1 MTVGV
6 IIYLSIRD
14 LIYVICIPLKPKTD
28 TTADTRNGV
37 RAEMTKVT

>member
-6 IIYLSIRD
+6 IIYVSIRD
-14 LIYVICIPLKPKTD
+14 LIYVICIPLRPKTD